1 MTKWNKYS
9 YLNTNND
16 CLIEVTHL
24 EGTEEK
30 LLHTPLN
37 ESPYIL
43 LSVEPAT
50 IQPIN
55 EKEKKMQDMQYDV
68 NATMLV
74 RTTDYTTGVIT
85 DVPVTPLDVETMRRK
100 INNLET
106 RLTYHEKMITQIKE
120 NLTYAG
126 WYKPSTD
133 KEDILADL
141 CSIVGHEPV
150 ATLRFSATIT
160 VEGSVDVPLSEVDD
174 YDLRYD
180 LNDDLTVDSH
190 NGNMEIDSY
199 YVDDIVN
206 QEWE

>member
-37 ESPYIL
+37 ESPYTL
-43 LSVEPAT
+43 LSVEPVT
-50 IQPIN
+50 IQPTN
-55 EKEKKMQDMQYDV
+55 EKEKKMEDTRYDV

-74 RTTDYTTGVIT
+74 RTTDYTTGVTT

-106 RLTYHEKMITQIKE
+106 RLTAHENMITQIKE

-126 WYKPSTD
+126 WYMSSVD
-133 KEDILADL
+133 KEEILTDL
-141 CSIVGHEPV
+141 CTIVGHKPT
-150 ATLRFSATIT
+150 ATLTFSANIT
-160 VEGSVDVPLSEVDD
+160 VEGTVEVPLSEVDE
-174 YDLRYD
+174 YDLRYN
-180 LNDDLTVDSH
+180 LQDDLIVES
-190 NGNMEIDSY
+190 NNFNLELDSY
-199 YVDDIVN
+199 HVEDIVN
-206 QEWE
+206 EEWE

>member
-43 LSVEPAT
+43 LSVEPVT
-50 IQPIN
+50 IQPTN

>member
-43 LSVEPAT
+43 LSVEPVT
-50 IQPIN
+50 IQPTN
-55 EKEKKMQDMQYDV
+55 EKEKQMEYNVD
-68 NATMLV
+68 ATMLV

>member
-43 LSVEPAT
+43 LSVEPVT
-50 IQPIN
+50 IQPTN
-55 EKEKKMQDMQYDV
+55 EKEKQMEYNVD
-68 NATMLV
+68 ATMLV
-74 RTTDYTTGVIT
+74 RTTDYTTGVTT

-106 RLTYHEKMITQIKE
+106 RLASHEKMITQIKE

>member
-37 ESPYIL
+37 ESPYTL
-43 LSVEPAT
+43 LSVEPVT
-50 IQPIN
+50 IQPTN
-55 EKEKKMQDMQYDV
+55 EKEKQMEYNVD
-68 NATMLV
+68 ATMLV

-141 CSIVGHEPV
+141 CTIVGHEPV
-150 ATLRFSATIT
+150 ATLRFSANIT
-160 VEGSVDVPLSEVDD
+160 VEGTVEVPLSEVED
-174 YDLRYD
+174 YDLRYN
-180 LNDDLTVDSH
+180 LNDDLTIESNNFNLEV
-190 NGNMEIDSY
+190 DSY
-199 YVDDIVN
+199 YVEDIVN
-206 QEWE
+206 EEWE